1 MNLSVLPDEI
11 IRHIKKYLYK
21 KCGECNNNV
30 IAILGQFNVTMQYY
44 RAIFNDDFPFP
55 RIHKTYDFICNN
67 CITQLNLNFIKP
79 L

>member
-1 MNLSVLPDEI
+1 MNLTTLPDEI
-11 IRHIKKYLYK
+11 IRHIQKYLYK
-21 KCGECNNNV
+21 KCGECKNNV
-30 IAILGQFNVTMQYY
+30 ITALGQFDVTTQYY
-44 RAIFNDDFPFP
+44 RAIFNDDYPFP

>member
-21 KCGECNNNV
+21 KCGECKNNV
-30 IAILGQFNVTMQYY
+30 IAVLGQFNVTTQYY
-44 RAIFNDDFPFP
+44 RAIFNDDYPFP
-55 RIHKTYDFICNN
+55 RIHKTYDFICNH
-67 CITQLNLNFIKP
+67 CITQLNHNFIKP